1 MTYAISP
8 NQLQNSAKVKQIQPI
23 IHNPTHP
30 GSLNKSVARLN
41 APSSGEFDWQTLVPA
56 KNLLRVQEVAHMLS
70 CSVDHVYNLL
80 EEGALKVAVDIRT
93 QGARRSCPR
102 VLRGSVLEFLQ
113 RNDLAKKC
121 V

>member
-1 MTYAISP
+1 MTYTASP
-8 NQLQNSAKVKQIQPI
+8 NQLQNSAQVKKIQPI
-23 IHNPTHP
+23 IHNFAVSTC
-30 GSLNKSVARLN
+30 LNKSKPRLN
-41 APSSGEFDWQTLVPA
+41 TPHPADFDWQSLVPA

-102 VLRGSVLEFLQ
+102 VLRASVLEFLQ
-113 RNDLAKKC
+113 RNDLGKKC

>member
-1 MTYAISP
+1 MTNTASL
-8 NQLQNSAKVKQIQPI
+8 NQLQKNAQVKQNQLFF
-23 IHNPTHP
+23 NNSPTP
-30 GSLNKSVARLN
+30 NCLNKSNHSLN
-41 APSSGEFDWQTLVPA
+41 TPHPADFDWQSLVPA
-56 KNLLRVQEVAHMLS
+56 KSLLRVQEVAHMLS

-102 VLRGSVLEFLQ
+102 VLRASVLDFLQ

-121 V
+121 I

>member
-1 MTYAISP
+1 MTNATSP
-8 NQLQNSAKVKQIQPI
+8 NQLQNSGIVKQIKPV
-23 IHNPTHP
+23 IHNSAT
-30 GSLNKSVARLN
+30 SNCLNKSSASLN
-41 APSSGEFDWQTLVPA
+41 TPPPAFDWQTLVPA
-56 KNLLRVQEVAHMLS
+56 KNLLRVQEVARMLS

-102 VLRGSVLEFLQ
+102 VLRASVLEFLQ

>member
-1 MTYAISP
+1 MTNATSP
-8 NQLQNSAKVKQIQPI
+8 NQLLNSAQVKQNKPL
-23 IHNPTHP
+23 IHKSAASD
-30 GSLNKSVARLN
+30 SLNKSIARLN
-41 APSSGEFDWQTLVPA
+41 TPTPPDFDWQSLVPA

-102 VLRGSVLEFLQ
+102 VLRASVLEFLQ
-113 RNDLAKKC
+113 RSDLAKKC

>member
-1 MTYAISP
+1 
-8 NQLQNSAKVKQIQPI
+8 
-23 IHNPTHP
+23 
-30 GSLNKSVARLN
+30 
-41 APSSGEFDWQTLVPA
+41 
-56 KNLLRVQEVAHMLS
+56 MLS

-102 VLRGSVLEFLQ
+102 VLRASVLEFLQ

>member
-1 MTYAISP
+1 MTYATSP
-8 NQLQNSAKVKQIQPI
+8 NQLLNSAQVK
-23 IHNPTHP
+23 HNKPLTHKYNAP
-30 GSLNKSVARLN
+30 YSLNKSVARLN
-41 APSSGEFDWQTLVPA
+41 TPTQADFDWQSLVPA

-80 EEGALKVAVDIRT
+80 DEGALKVAVDIRT

-102 VLRGSVLEFLQ
+102 VLRASVLEFLQ

-121 V
+121 A